1 MVRHD
6 RHQGLH
12 PDQRRRGGGGGGEAA
27 EEEASRLIGMQDV
40 ERRTKSTTR
49 SAGRRTVTTGVHKES
64 RRVITASEIATHLG
78 PTAKGVRVLFV
89 GLGSAVYELE
99 MPYITLPKFR
109 PPAIPADWT
118 KKPPTSPDSRS
129 NGSGRAGPSVR
140 LSEEAASLIHQTRH

>member
-1 MVRHD
+1 M
-6 RHQGLH
+6 
-12 PDQRRRGGGGGGEAA
+12 
-27 EEEASRLIGMQDV
+27 
-40 ERRTKSTTR
+40 
-49 SAGRRTVTTGVHKES
+49 
-64 RRVITASEIATHLG
+64 ITASEIATHLG